1 MLNLKVE
8 QSINDQINA
17 ELYSAYLYL
26 SMSAWFETEN
36 LPGFA
41 SWMRVQFQEEQAH
54 AMKFFDYVNERGG
67 KVVLD
72 AIEAPKTEWSSV
84 VDVFEQTLDHERM
97 VTERINNLMDIA
109 LEERDYTTES
119 FLRWYIDEQVEE
131 EASAESI
138 LSQVER
144 LEGNGNG
151 MMMIDRELGSRVF
164 NPIAE

>member
-8 QSINDQINA
+8 ASINDQINA

-26 SMSAWFETEN
+26 SMSAYLETEN

-41 SWMRVQFQEEQAH
+41 SWMHVQFEEEQAH

-67 KVVLD
+67 RVILE
-72 AIEAPKTEWSSV
+72 AIEAPKTEWASV
-84 VDVFEQTLDHERM
+84 VEIFEQTLAHERM
-97 VTERINNLMDIA
+97 VTERINVMMDIA
-109 LEERDYTTES
+109 LEERDYATES

-131 EASAESI
+131 EAGAEAI

-144 LEGNGNG
+144 LDGHGNG
-151 MMMIDRELGSRVF
+151 MMMMDRELGSRVF
-164 NPIAE
+164 TPIAK

>member
-8 QSINDQINA
+8 ASINDQINA

-26 SMSAWFETEN
+26 SMSAYLETEN

-41 SWMRVQFQEEQAH
+41 SWMRVQFEEEQAH

-67 KVVLD
+67 RVILE
-72 AIEAPKTEWSSV
+72 AIEAPKTEWASV
-84 VDVFEQTLDHERM
+84 VEIFEQTLAHERM
-97 VTERINNLMDIA
+97 VTERINVMMDIA
-109 LEERDYTTES
+109 LEERDYATES

-131 EASAESI
+131 EAGAEAI

-144 LEGNGNG
+144 LDGHGNG
-151 MMMIDRELGSRVF
+151 MMMMDRELGSRVF
-164 NPIAE
+164 TPIAK

>member
-8 QSINDQINA
+8 ASINDQINA

-26 SMSAWFETEN
+26 SMSAYLETEN

-54 AMKFFDYVNERGG
+54 AMKFFDFVNERGG
-67 KVVLD
+67 KVILD
-72 AIEAPKTEWSSV
+72 AIEAPKTEWGSV
-84 VDVFEQTLDHERM
+84 VEIFEHTLDHERM
-97 VTERINNLMDIA
+97 VTERINTMMDIA
-109 LEERDYTTES
+109 LEERDYATES

-131 EASAESI
+131 EAAAEAI

-144 LEGNGNG
+144 LDGHGNG
-151 MMMIDRELGSRVF
+151 MIMMDRELGARVF
-164 NPIAE
+164 TPIAE